1 MVSSDEYVSEGT
13 GRKPFPGSAIVMVI
27 PPRKWPPCPLKLACP
42 GCPAPPRPTW
52 CPCRP
57 DCPALPRSPWCL
69 CRPDC
74 PWPTPVTVIGDNQN
88 SHRNHQIKQDLL
100 MEHCS
105 PTNENEKSEISF
117 FKNKEIKTYLL
128 LLPSQVPG
136 QQTRFSYQFIV

>member
-88 SHRNHQIKQDLL
+88 SHRNHQIKQDLRNKDL
-100 MEHCS
+100 LVVVALAGAWPANKIFVSVYRLRH
-105 PTNENEKSEISF
+105 F
-117 FKNKEIKTYLL
+117 FPRQN
-128 LLPSQVPG
+128 PRNFPH
-136 QQTRFSYQFIV
+136 RF